1 MILHSNK
8 AFHFCTSLLL
18 VFVLFFGGVSVS
30 EAQFRSPNDADT
42 TPAGRGG
49 GPASGSMGSGAA
61 FSAMPSSLPGNM
73 DPAAVWRTDLIR
85 RIMPHLND
93 PAFDNAIWG
102 VHVVDLNT
110 GAPVFSRNA
119 QTGMMPASNTKLY
132 TTAAGLEILGADFRY
147 ETRLWMTGEVQDGTL
162 RGNLVVEGSGDPSI
176 SGRFREDEDRLFVFR
191 QWADSL
197 KAAGITRIAGNIIGD
212 DTIFDD
218 VPLGRS
224 WSWDYTTYWY
234 AAEMGGLTFNESCVD
249 AVIVGTRVGEPAKIT
264 WEPFN
269 TTYVDII
276 NETTTTP
283 RGTGFQHRYERP
295 WGGNTVFVRNDV
307 AAGDTVRYSLSV
319 SNTALFFVHVLKE
332 TLAQQGITVDGEV
345 FDRRGLVQAEGYRR
359 SGTRVATYTS
369 PTLAE
374 IVYILNQRSQNLFAE
389 QLLKTVGAVQV
400 NREREALA
408 DSLRR
413 RGVTQ
418 EQFFAGSQRARP
430 QAGWAQRTAM
440 ARMVPDSPPLASAS
454 DGHRAMWPI
463 FARAGIDTTRL
474 VLADGSGLSRVN
486 IVSPAM
492 TTSLLHYMW
501 HHPDQGAREAF
512 LASLPRP
519 GEEIGTLRTMF
530 RRGAARNRMMGK
542 TGTIGYAR
550 ALSGY
555 VTAADGTPLAFSIMV
570 NHHTVSN
577 NDANRVIEAVINAL
591 AEFKYD

>member
-1 MILHSNK
+1 MIATDKSVAYCAK
-8 AFHFCTSLLL
+8 FLLISTL
-18 VFVLFFGGVSVS
+18 LIATAEVAG
-30 EAQFRSPNDADT
+30 AQFRNPNEADT
-42 TPAGRGG
+42 TPAGRAG
-49 GPASGSMGSGAA
+49 GPAAGQMGSGAA
-61 FSAMPSSLPGNM
+61 FSSLPGNM
-73 DPAAVWRTDLIR
+73 DPAATWRTDLIR
-85 RIMPHLND
+85 GIMPHLND

-132 TTAAGLEILGADFRY
+132 TSAAGLEILGADFRY
-147 ETRLWMTGEVQDGTL
+147 ETRLWMTGSVDNGTL
-162 RGNLVVEGSGDPSI
+162 RGNLVVEGSGDPTI

-197 KAAGITRIAGNIIGD
+197 KAAGITRIEGNIIGD

-249 AVIVGTRVGEPAKIT
+249 AVIVGTRAGEPATIT

-269 TTYVDII
+269 TSYVEVI
-276 NETTTTP
+276 NETITTAP
-283 RGTGFQHRYERP
+283 GTGFRHGYERP
-295 WGGNTVFVRNDV
+295 WGGNTVFVRNQV

-319 SNTALFFVHVLKE
+319 SNTALFFVHVLRE
-332 TLAQQGITVDGEV
+332 TLQQQGISVEGEV
-345 FDRRGLVQAEGYRR
+345 YDRRGLPMVGGYRG
-359 SGTRVATYTS
+359 SGVRVATYSS

-374 IVYILNQRSQNLFAE
+374 IVYILNQRSQNMFAE
-389 QLLKTVGAVQV
+389 NLLKTIGAVQV
-400 NREREALA
+400 ERDRAVLA

-413 RGVTQ
+413 FGISFEQYMSDKGV
-418 EQFFAGSQRARP
+418 SQVGGTAHRS
-430 QAGWAQRTAM
+430 AQRLLPEGQ
-440 ARMVPDSPPLASAS
+440 RLASAS

-463 FARAGIDTTRL
+463 FAHAGIDTTRL
-474 VLADGSGLSRVN
+474 ELADGSGLSRVN
-486 IVSPAM
+486 IVSPVM
-492 TTSLLHYMW
+492 TTALLAYMW
-501 HHPDQGAREAF
+501 NHPDNAAREAF

-530 RRGAARNRMMGK
+530 RRGAARDRMMAK
-542 TGTIGYAR
+542 TGTIGFAR

-555 VTAADGTPLAFSIMV
+555 VTAADGTPMAFSIMV

-577 NDANRVIEAVINAL
+577 TDANRVIEAVINTL
-591 AEFKYD
+591 AEFKYPE